1 VRLDAFRK
9 RKVVNA
15 VVLSLSTVSALFGIF
30 WLFWI
35 LGSLVCKGVSA
46 LSLDALFSPPPSP
59 GDTTGGLLHAIVG
72 QTLIVGVAVVLGVP
86 AGILAG
92 TYLSEY
98 AGVKLAG
105 FIRNLSDVLMSVPSI
120 VIGTFIYA
128 VLVKPAGHFMG
139 IAGSLALAVMMVPI
153 VLRTT
158 DDALRMVLPELR
170 EAAYA
175 LGATRPRVI
184 KDVVYRSALTGV
196 VTGVILAVA
205 RIGGETAPLLFT
217 SFNNNFFTVDITQPM
232 ASLTV
237 TMYDYAMSP
246 YAYWQK
252 LAWVSALL
260 LTAGVLG
267 ANIFGRLVA
276 RLGFRRL

>member
-1 VRLDAFRK
+1 MDAFQK
-9 RKVVNA
+9 RKLVNGI
-15 VVLSLSTVSALFGIF
+15 VLVLSTLAAVFGIM

-35 LGSLVCKGVSA
+35 LGTLIYKGFFA
-46 LSLDALFSPPPSP
+46 LSIEVFIGDPPSP
-59 GDTTGGLLHAIVG
+59 GDETGGLKHAIVG
-72 QTLIVGVAVVLGVP
+72 QLLIVLTATVIGIPLGV
-86 AGILAG
+86 LAG

-98 AGVKLAG
+98 GRNSKLAN
-105 FIRNLSDVLMSVPSI
+105 FIRDMSDVMMSVPSI

-128 VLVKPAGHFMG
+128 LLVKPVGHFMG
-139 IAGSLALAVMMVPI
+139 FAGSLSLAIMMIPI

-158 DDALRMVLPELR
+158 DDMLRMVPPELR

-175 LGATRPRVI
+175 LGATKFKVI
-184 KDVVYRSALTGV
+184 KDVVYRSAITGI

-217 SFNNNFFTVDITQPM
+217 SFNNNFFTLDMTQPM

-246 YAYWQK
+246 YKYWQE
-252 LAWVSALL
+252 LAWAAAII
-260 LTAGVLG
+260 LTVGVLG
-267 ANIFGRLVA
+267 ANILGRLIA
-276 RLGFRRL
+276 HYGFKK

>member
-1 VRLDAFRK
+1 MDAFKK
-9 RKVVNA
+9 RKVVNGI
-15 VVLSLSTVSALFGIF
+15 VLLLSTLAALFGIM

-35 LGSLVCKGVSA
+35 LGTLIYKGFSA
-46 LSLDALFSPPPSP
+46 LSFEVFIGDPPSP
-59 GDTTGGLLHAIVG
+59 GDESGGLKHAIVG
-72 QTLIVGVAVVLGVP
+72 QLLIVLTATVIGIPLGV
-86 AGILAG
+86 LAG

-98 AGVKLAG
+98 GRNSKLAN
-105 FIRNLSDVLMSVPSI
+105 FIRDMSDVMMSVPSI

-128 VLVKPAGHFMG
+128 ILVKPIGHFMG
-139 IAGSLALAVMMVPI
+139 IAGALSLAIMMIPI

-158 DDALRMVLPELR
+158 DDMLRMVPPELR

-175 LGATRPRVI
+175 LGATKFKVI
-184 KDVVYRSALTGV
+184 KDVVYRSAITGI

-217 SFNNNFFTVDITQPM
+217 SFNNNFFTLDMTQPM

-246 YAYWQK
+246 YKYWQE
-252 LAWVSALL
+252 LAWAAAII
-260 LTAGVLG
+260 LTVGVLG
-267 ANIFGRLVA
+267 ANILGRLIA
-276 RLGFRRL
+276 HYGFKK